1 MKKSKNKYT
10 IGTAGFLAILII
22 SVLGSVIPIH
32 TTILWLILAICGAIV
47 AIQNI
52 QIKEENSFLI
62 GTATLIVVIIAILI
76 IPEFGSV
83 SLSPIGSFLVNLV
96 VGFGVAGFVVAL
108 GLISRLG
115 LER

>member
-22 SVLGSVIPIH
+22 SMLGSVISIH
-32 TTILWLILAICGAIV
+32 TTILWLVLAICGAIV

-62 GTATLIVVIIAILI
+62 GTIALIVVITAILI
-76 IPEFGSV
+76 IPEFSSV
-83 SLSPIGSFLVNLV
+83 SISPIGSFLINLV

-115 LER
+115 LEK